1 MKKTEKYIK
10 FLTYF
15 VVVILVNVAGA
26 SLFFRIDLTQ
36 SRMYSISEI
45 SAETVSSLTE
55 PMTIHVFFTNDLP
68 APHNTTK
75 RHLQDLLKE
84 YEITANK
91 KYFHYAFHDISGATQ
106 EDATS
111 KKNKEM
117 AESYGISPVQI
128 RIVEKDEMKFKNAY
142 MGLVIIH
149 GDLIEKIPAL
159 TDVDMIEYTLTT
171 RMKKL
176 NNKISV
182 LNGLTQNIKVD
193 MVMSSSLKQMAPIMR
208 LDDLPDLPSKIEK
221 TVQAISE
228 KSYGKLTYTFHDPS
242 ADASVKEKFAQHNI
256 LTLKWNDM
264 GDKASAGEGNIGLV
278 VSYGEKSVDITIL
291 NAVSIPVIGT
301 HYELIPMTELENQI
315 NGAIESLVDINDK
328 IGYLADHGTLPRF
341 GGNPMMGQTQSE
353 MNSFNTLIAQNYS
366 VKDVNLA
373 SGGIPGD
380 INSLIIANPTANFT
394 DYELF
399 QIDQALMSGKSLA
412 IFLDSFMETQPQD
425 SPFGFSPTPGFTP
438 VDTGLEKLLNHYG
451 LTVQK
456 SYVMDENCFKQDMQQ
471 FGAGERSIY
480 FAPLIQNQNINN
492 NLDFMKNINGLVTL
506 RVSPVNIDE
515 AVLAKTGVKATPL
528 FSSSRQSWEM
538 KDNIN
543 LNPMLIT
550 PPREDVEKKSYTLAY
565 YLEGSFTSFFDGK
578 PIPEKI
584 PVDTPEDAT
593 NQAENASKS
602 IQKEGGFIGKSKPAR
617 ILLVASAEMLKDSML
632 DEQGQSPNA
641 TFVLNAIDAV
651 NGKEKT
657 ALMRSKKQSFN
668 PLDETGPM
676 AKSLLKVFNIAGLP
690 LLVVL
695 FGIIVWF
702 KRKARK
708 KRIQTMFAI
717 KG

>member
-15 VVVILVNVAGA
+15 VVVVLLNLVGA
-26 SLFFRIDLTQ
+26 TLFFRIDLTQ
-36 SRMYSISEI
+36 SRMYSISEV
-45 SAETVSSLTE
+45 SDDTVSGLTE

-68 APHNTTK
+68 SPHNTTK

-84 YEITANK
+84 YELTANK
-91 KYFHYAFHDISGATQ
+91 KYFHYAFHDISGAAQ
-106 EDATS
+106 EDETS
-111 KKNKEM
+111 KRNKEM

-176 NNKISV
+176 ANKISV
-182 LNGLTQNIKVD
+182 LNGLSQNIRVD
-193 MVMSSSLKQMAPIMR
+193 MIMSSSLKQMAPVMR
-208 LDDLPDLPSKIEK
+208 LDTLPDLPERIEK
-221 TVQAISE
+221 TVQQINQ
-228 KSYGKLTYTFHDPS
+228 KNYGKLTYTFHDPT
-242 ADASVKEKFAQHNI
+242 ADEKVKEKFANHNI

-278 VSYGEKSVDITIL
+278 VSYGDKSVDITIL
-291 NAVSIPVIGT
+291 NAVNIPIIGT
-301 HYELIPMTELENQI
+301 HYELIPMEELENQI

-341 GGNPMMGQTQSE
+341 GGNPMMGQPQSE
-353 MNSFNTLIAQNYS
+353 MNSFNTLISQNYS

-373 SGGIPGD
+373 SGTIAGD
-380 INSLIIANPTANFT
+380 INSLIIANPTTAFT
-394 DYELF
+394 DYELYL
-399 QIDQALMSGKSLA
+399 IDQALMSGKSLA
-412 IFLDSFMETQPQD
+412 FFLDSFMETQPQD
-425 SPFGFSPTPGFTP
+425 SPFGLSPTPGFRP
-438 VDTGLEKLLNHYG
+438 VDTGLEKLLKHYG
-451 LTVQK
+451 LTVHP

-471 FGAGERSIY
+471 FGGGERSIY

-492 NLDFMKNINGLVTL
+492 SLDFMKNIKGLVTL
-506 RVSPVNIDE
+506 RVSPVTVDE
-515 AVLAKTGVKATPL
+515 SVLSKSGIKATAL
-528 FSSSRQSWEM
+528 FSSSSQSWEM

-550 PPREDVEKKSYTLAY
+550 PPREDAEKKSHTLAY
-565 YLEGSFTSFFDGK
+565 YLEGSFTSYFDGK
-578 PIPEKI
+578 PIPEK
-584 PVDTPEDAT
+584 DTGTTTDET
-593 NQAENASKS
+593 TKQAENVSKN
-602 IQKEGGFIGKSKPAR
+602 IQREGGFIAKGKPAR

-632 DEQGQSPNA
+632 DDQGQSPNA

-651 NGKEKT
+651 NGKEKI

-668 PLDETGPM
+668 PLDETSPM
-676 AKSLLKVFNIAGLP
+676 AKTLLKVFNIAGLP

-708 KRIQTMFAI
+708 KQIQGMFAT
-717 KG
+717 KS